1 MWNFFLKTW
10 ILALVF
16 SLHKKFVFINLLAFK
31 RRKKTI
37 SHYINN
43 IMCKRNTTLKRIIL
57 SFGTWR
63 SRIWNDQQNMTNRV
77 IYREWWTM
85 RPTNLYWLYWAKA
98 HWCKGKN
105 KPQISTLI
113 PCCNSARCCNWA
125 HWAKARL
132 LSSFLFFRS
141 VRSLEF
147 GPISNGNWNG
157 ILIPH

>member
-98 HWCKGKN
+98 HLCKGKIN
-105 KPQISTLI
+105 HKSQLSYLVATVLDVAIELI
-113 PCCNSARCCNWA
+113 GLRPVYYS
-125 HWAKARL
+125 L
-132 LSSFLFFRS
+132 FSFS
-141 VRSLEF
+141 VQLEVWSLDPSPTAIEM
-147 GPISNGNWNG
+147 GS
-157 ILIPH
+157 